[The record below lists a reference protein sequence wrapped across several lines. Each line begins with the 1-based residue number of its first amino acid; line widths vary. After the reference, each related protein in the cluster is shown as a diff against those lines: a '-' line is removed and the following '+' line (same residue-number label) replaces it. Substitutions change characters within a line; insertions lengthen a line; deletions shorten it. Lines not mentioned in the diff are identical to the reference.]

1 MKAAVCIATYN
12 RYDALTKTLESV
24 LRSDLSGIEQIIIV
38 DQSSIDMPSVLR
50 TLLHDQ
56 ALIHYIKEE
65 TPSLTKARNIGI
77 KAASRMADI
86 IIFIDDDVEVVP
98 DFFLHHIHCYTA
110 PEILAVGGREY
121 IVPEDFWGA
130 NLETSTPNTHDD
142 LFKRLLNR
150 ALKPVAVLTGKR
162 NRYGRNAISPGIVF
176 GGWLFAGVPS
186 CAQEPCFM
194 DTVRGCNMSFR
205 IQPIM
210 ELGGFDEQF
219 TKSARREE
227 SDVCFTI
234 REALGKN
241 HIRFQPKALVFHHMV
256 SKGGCRHADRLSS
269 DHLTNELYF
278 IRKHISHP
286 IQLFLLT
293 QYTKLKI
300 LLRE

>member
-110 PEILAVGGREY
+110 PEILAVGEENISY
-121 IVPEDFWGA
+121 QK
-130 NLETSTPNTHDD
+130 TSGV
-142 LFKRLLNR
+142 RI
-150 ALKPVAVLTGKR
+150 LKHLH
-162 NRYGRNAISPGIVF
+162 
-176 GGWLFAGVPS
+176 
-186 CAQEPCFM
+186 
-194 DTVRGCNMSFR
+194 R
-205 IQPIM
+205 IRM
-210 ELGGFDEQF
+210 MTCSND
-219 TKSARREE
+219 
-227 SDVCFTI
+227 
-234 REALGKN
+234 
-241 HIRFQPKALVFHHMV
+241 
-256 SKGGCRHADRLSS
+256 
-269 DHLTNELYF
+269 Y
-278 IRKHISHP
+278 
-286 IQLFLLT
+286 
-293 QYTKLKI
+293 
-300 LLRE
+300 